1 MIVDLFKLKEI
12 SEVEFDNIVKDFI
25 IQDLNEFRILLTDN
39 SFVDVWY
46 SLKLENRFSYHW
58 ERRHIDGTIYR
69 HDNAP
74 HKKWKYLS
82 TFPKHF
88 HNGKEET
95 VNESHLEEEPQ
106 AGLRNFLS
114 FISLKIMETKKNE

>member
-88 HNGKEET
+88 HNGNEET